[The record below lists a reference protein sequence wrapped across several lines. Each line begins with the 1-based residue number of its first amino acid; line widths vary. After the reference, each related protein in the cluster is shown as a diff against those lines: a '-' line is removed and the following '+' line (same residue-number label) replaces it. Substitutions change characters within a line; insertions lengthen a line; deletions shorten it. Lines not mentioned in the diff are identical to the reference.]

1 MTGQSRTVLS
11 EHERV
16 AFRRDG
22 MVLPGRAIAPLN
34 LARLAAAAE
43 AAARAGGDRNP
54 HCGGG
59 DSAAALRAGARDPDL
74 LDLIEPLIGP
84 DIVLWR
90 SELVHLA
97 DHATDGVPWHL
108 DGADWPL
115 RPLETLSV
123 RIALDRVDRATGC
136 MRLLPRPHERL
147 VREIRAA
154 RDRRSLAL
162 APAAIDPDLAVDAVR
177 DPGAITLYDV
187 GTFYCELPNRSARR
201 RAAVVYRFIAAQ
213 VRFEGARPAGAD
225 PIVPVRGAQAMPGY
239 EYRP

>member
-1 MTGQSRTVLS
+1 MLLS
-11 EHERV
+11 EHERA

-22 MVLPGRAIAPLN
+22 MVLPGRAIAPIG

-43 AAARAGGDRNP
+43 AAARAGGGSDR

-59 DSAAALRAGARDPDL
+59 DVAAALRAGARDPDL

-90 SELVHLA
+90 SELLHLA
-97 DHATDGVPWHL
+97 DHAADGVPWHL

-123 RIALDRVDRATGC
+123 RIALDRADRANGC

-154 RDRRSLAL
+154 RDRCSVAL
-162 APAAIDPDLAVDAVR
+162 PPDAIDPDLAVDAVR
-177 DPGAITLYDV
+177 EPGAITLYDV
-187 GTFYCELPNRSARR
+187 DTFYCEPPNRSAHR
-201 RAAVVYRFIAAQ
+201 RAALVYRFIAAP

-225 PIVPVRGAQAMPGY
+225 PIVPVRGSQGG
-239 EYRP
+239 